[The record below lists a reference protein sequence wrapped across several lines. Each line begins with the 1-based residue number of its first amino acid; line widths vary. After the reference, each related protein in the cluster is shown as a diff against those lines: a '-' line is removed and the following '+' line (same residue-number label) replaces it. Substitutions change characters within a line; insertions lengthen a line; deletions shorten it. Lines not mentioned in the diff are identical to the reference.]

1 MEVTRR
7 SLLSDTETTLDLPIT
22 PDQIARWRGG
32 ALLEQAFPNLTP
44 YQREFWM
51 TGLTPEEYTAQM
63 DGPGDEVP
71 DA

>member
-1 MEVTRR
+1 MDVTRR

-51 TGLTPEEYTAQM
+51 TGLTPEEYAAHM

>member
-1 MEVTRR
+1 MNVTRR

-22 PDQIARWRGG
+22 PDHIARWRGG
-32 ALLEQAFPNLTP
+32 ALLEQAFPDLTP

-51 TGLTPEEYTAQM
+51 TGLTPEEYAAQL
-63 DGPGDEVP
+63 DGALDGAP